1 MPSQNER
8 DLRNYERQ
16 IDEAEAYY
24 DRLEQL
30 TEQLIQRGEEYY
42 PFSLE
47 NFGEALCEG
56 CSEDAD
62 KAAKMFEIADESNN
76 TDLCVIAY
84 HALNDMVKEYWIKLA
99 AQKAAKIIEESKND

>member
-1 MPSQNER
+1 MDSNER
-8 DLRNYERQ
+8 ALNEHLRS
-16 IDEAEAYY
+16 IDEAEAYD
-24 DRLEQL
+24 DRLAAETANL
-30 TEQLIQRGEEYY
+30 MRKGEEYY
-42 PFSLE
+42 PFSFA

>member
-1 MPSQNER
+1 MDSNER
-8 DLRNYERQ
+8 ALNDHLRS
-16 IDEAEAYY
+16 IDEAEAYD
-24 DRLEQL
+24 DRLAAETANL
-30 TEQLIQRGEEYY
+30 MRKGEEYY

-62 KAAKMFEIADESNN
+62 KAARLFEIADESNS

>member
-1 MPSQNER
+1 MDSNER
-8 DLRNYERQ
+8 ALNDYLRS
-16 IDEAEAYY
+16 IDEAEAYD
-24 DRLEQL
+24 DRLAAETANL
-30 TEQLIQRGEEYY
+30 MRKGEEYY
-42 PFSLE
+42 PFSFA

-62 KAAKMFEIADESNN
+62 KAAKMFEIADKSNS

>member
-1 MPSQNER
+1 MDSNER
-8 DLRNYERQ
+8 ALNEHLRS
-16 IDEAEAYY
+16 IDEADAYD
-24 DRLEQL
+24 DRLSAE
-30 TEQLIQRGEEYY
+30 TEQLMRKGEEYY
-42 PFSLE
+42 PFSLG

-56 CSEDAD
+56 CREDAD
-62 KAAKMFEIADESNN
+62 KAAKMFEIADESNS

>member
-1 MPSQNER
+1 MDSNER
-8 DLRNYERQ
+8 ALNDHLRG
-16 IDEAEAYY
+16 IDEAEAYD
-24 DRLEQL
+24 DRLAAETANL
-30 TEQLIQRGEEYY
+30 MRKGEEYY

-56 CSEDAD
+56 CSEDSD
-62 KAAKMFEIADESNN
+62 KAAPLFEIADESNS

-84 HALNDMVKEYWIKLA
+84 HAINDMVKEYWIKLA

>member
-1 MPSQNER
+1 MDSNER
-8 DLRNYERQ
+8 ALNDHLRG
-16 IDEAEAYY
+16 IDEAEAYD
-24 DRLEQL
+24 DRLAAETANL
-30 TEQLIQRGEEYY
+30 MRKGEEYY
-42 PFSLE
+42 PFSFA

-62 KAAKMFEIADESNN
+62 KAAKMFEIADESNS

-99 AQKAAKIIEESKND
+99 AQKDAKIIEESKND

>member
-1 MPSQNER
+1 MDSNER
-8 DLRNYERQ
+8 ALNEHLRS

-30 TEQLIQRGEEYY
+30 TAQLMHKGEEYY

-47 NFGEALCEG
+47 NFSEALCEG

-62 KAAKMFEIADESNN
+62 KAARLFEIADESNS

>member
-1 MPSQNER
+1 MDSNER
-8 DLRNYERQ
+8 ALNEHLRS
-16 IDEAEAYY
+16 IDEAEAYD
-24 DRLEQL
+24 DRLAAETAQL
-30 TEQLIQRGEEYY
+30 MRKGEEYY
-42 PFSLE
+42 PFSLA

-62 KAAKMFEIADESNN
+62 KAARLFEIADESNS

>member
-1 MPSQNER
+1 MDSNER
-8 DLRNYERQ
+8 ALNEHLRS
-16 IDEAEAYY
+16 IDEAEAY
-24 DRLEQL
+24 DERLSSETFNL
-30 TEQLIQRGEEYY
+30 MRKGEEYY
-42 PFSLE
+42 PFSLA

-62 KAAKMFEIADESNN
+62 KSARLFEIADESNS